1 MTESAAQMR
10 RVDSSVPN
18 VARVWNYLI
27 GGKDNFAAD
36 REAAGQ
42 LIAAAPVMAVVGPAS
57 RAFLGRAVRHLV
69 TEAGITQ
76 FLDVGTGLPTANN
89 THEVAQ
95 SIRADCRIV
104 YVDNDPVVLS
114 HARALLMSAPE
125 GLVSYIDADAREPEK
140 VIAEAGRT
148 LDFSE
153 PTGIV
158 LVDLLNFIPD
168 PDEAAGILS
177 ALIAAVAPGSHV
189 VVMQPASDLDPEL
202 LVAQRAWNM
211 VAPQSVTL
219 RTQAEVASWFGD
231 LELADPGLVTVPEW
245 RPEPGDPSYDRPV
258 PLYAAVARKPAQ
270 PKGTGVSPV
279 PN

>member
-1 MTESAAQMR
+1 MR
-10 RVDSSVPN
+10 RVDPSVPN

-42 LIAAAPVMAVVGPAS
+42 LVAAAPVMAVVGPAS
-57 RAFLGRAVRHLV
+57 RAFLRRAVSHLV

-95 SIRADCRIV
+95 SLRADCRVV

-125 GLVSYIDADAREPEK
+125 GLVSYIDADAREPKK

-158 LVDLLNFIPD
+158 LIDLLNFISD
-168 PDEAAGILS
+168 PDEAAGIVS
-177 ALIAAVAPGSHV
+177 ALIAAVAPGSYV

-202 LVAQRAWNM
+202 LVAQRAWNS
-211 VAPQSVTL
+211 VAPQPVTL
-219 RTQAEVASWFGD
+219 RTRAEVATWFAD
-231 LELADPGLVTVPEW
+231 LELTEPGLVTVPEW
-245 RPEPGDPSYDRPV
+245 RPAAGDPSYDRPV
-258 PLYAAVARKPAQ
+258 PLYAAVARKSA
-270 PKGTGVSPV
+270 
-279 PN
+279 